1 MSKSLTKFCEKFLEL
16 KITNTP
22 LVVVTLVNLR
32 GSAPQDLG
40 ARAIITQEG
49 LVYGTIGGGKIE
61 AYCIDFARSKVLL
74 NTESD
79 LKVCHTW
86 NLQKD
91 IGMTCGGE
99 VSMLFEKE
107 DHASA
112 WNIAIFGAGHV
123 SQELTRAL
131 LRLDC
136 NIYVFD
142 NREEWLEK
150 LPTSSKLKTILLD
163 DMKVGLKQLPSNTFI
178 VSMTMGHNYDVPIL
192 YEALDKYEFP
202 YLGVIGSVSKR
213 NIMESELKELGV
225 NSESLKSIVCP
236 IGAKIG
242 TNNPA
247 EISISVIAELLSVR
261 DL

>member
-1 MSKSLTKFCEKFLEL
+1 MSKNITRFCENFLEY
-16 KITNTP
+16 KKRNTP
-22 LVVVTLVNLR
+22 LVVVTLVSLR

-40 ARAIITQEG
+40 AKVIITSEG

-61 AYCIDFARSKVLL
+61 AHCIEFAKNEILL
-74 NTESD
+74 NPESE

-99 VSMLFEKE
+99 VSMFFEKE

-131 LRLDC
+131 LRLEC
-136 NIYVFD
+136 NLFVID
-142 NREEWLEK
+142 NRQEWLDK
-150 LPTSSKLKTILLD
+150 LPTGVNLKTILFK
-163 DMKVGLKQLPSNTFI
+163 DMKVALKELPANTFI
-178 VSMTMGHNYDVPIL
+178 VSMTMGHSYDVPIL
-192 YEALDKYEFP
+192 FEALKKYNFP
-202 YLGVIGSVSKR
+202 FIGVIGSVSKR
-213 NIMESELKELGV
+213 NALESELKKLGL
-225 NSESLKSIVCP
+225 NSDHLNKMVCP
-236 IGAKIG
+236 IGEKVG
-242 TNNPA
+242 TNDPA
-247 EISISVIAELLSVR
+247 EIAISVIAQLLSVR